1 MADIHELKNVLI
13 VYVQHLGRNSDV
25 FQVASSLV
33 KTLKTCVGII
43 YCITDKKRVF
53 FRKSVHF
60 LVFCCFMDV
69 IENLVELASLHHLVY
84 G

>member
-1 MADIHELKNVLI
+1 MVDVHELKNVLI
-13 VYVQHLGRNSDV
+13 VYVQHLGRDSYV
-25 FQVASSLV
+25 FQVALGLV

-60 LVFCCFMDV
+60 LVYCCFMDV